1 MSAFQEHFL
10 DKYFGYRRRYV
21 AAVAAIAPERRSLAV
36 ASELA
41 RLGFSLAG
49 NALCAAILWLLF
61 WGAVERSGALAVLPV
76 VFALLALLPTVFGL
90 LALRS
95 IFSALADRSVSVS

>member
-21 AAVAAIAPERRSLAV
+21 EAVAAIAPERRSLAV

-41 RLGFSLAG
+41 RLGFSVAG

-61 WGAVERSGALAVLPV
+61 WGAVERSGWLAVLPF
-76 VFALLALLPTVFGL
+76 VFAALALLPTAFGL

-95 IFSALADRSVSVS
+95 IFSALADRTVPVS

>member
-21 AAVAAIAPERRSLAV
+21 EAVAALAPERRSLAV

-41 RLGFSLAG
+41 RLGFSVAG

-61 WGAVERSGALAVLPV
+61 WGALERPAGGWILPV
-76 VFALLALLPTVFGL
+76 VFAVLALLPTAFGL
-90 LALRS
+90 LALRAM
-95 IFSALADRSVSVS
+95 FAALADRGVRAS